1 MASVDAISQFDIL
14 RLSSFLSVPHES
26 LDQLAATAG
35 EYAVTILSSINAK
48 AVEYDELR
56 ADKMRAEVEL
66 EQEVRTSA
74 VKVKGIK
81 GQLDAALKENQVMRE
96 RLSAAGIVLNL
107 VNRAIG

>member
-1 MASVDAISQFDIL
+1 MASVDAISQFDIP
-14 RLSSFLSVPHES
+14 RLSSFLSVPHEC
-26 LDQLAATAG
+26 LDHLAAAAG
-35 EYAVTILSSINAK
+35 EYVVTILSSINAK

-66 EQEVRTSA
+66 EQSVRTSA

-96 RLSAAGIVLNL
+96 RLSAAG
-107 VNRAIG
+107 RC